1 MKNSVKIM
9 RAQKCKVLLTLFCV
23 LSFMGVN
30 GQPGGGPVPASIS
43 MGQIVPLSYCAG
55 DSMWVPYIDDGTYTA
70 TNVFTAELSDAY
82 GDFSSPVILGTSITQ
97 GGGIIPCV
105 IPMSTPTGYGYRVR
119 VVASEPFIISD
130 DNGEDIE
137 IKSKPVVIFSGT
149 FPDQCEN
156 NTTLDLTSYAVVS
169 PAGGQFSGPG
179 VTGVNFSAFAAG
191 SAGSPH
197 TIVYTYS
204 DGIGCS
210 NSATN
215 QIVVLAFPSVS
226 ISNLGTFYCTNF
238 HSLSLNGNPAGGTFS
253 GPGVNGNLF
262 SPMLAGVGTHVI
274 TYSYSAPNGCSDV
287 YSQTV
292 VVDECS
298 YIDNNEN
305 VNKINIYPNPSNGK
319 FNIEISGTGM
329 SDVSV
334 YSIYGSQLQK
344 FNIIKGERQIIDV
357 SYLSSGIY
365 FIKIDNKI
373 SILEI
378 KN

>member
-1 MKNSVKIM
+1 
-9 RAQKCKVLLTLFCV
+9 
-23 LSFMGVN
+23 
-30 GQPGGGPVPASIS
+30 
-43 MGQIVPLSYCAG
+43 
-55 DSMWVPYIDDGTYTA
+55 
-70 TNVFTAELSDAY
+70 
-82 GDFSSPVILGTSITQ
+82 
-97 GGGIIPCV
+97 
-105 IPMSTPTGYGYRVR
+105 
-119 VVASEPFIISD
+119 
-130 DNGEDIE
+130 
-137 IKSKPVVIFSGT
+137 
-149 FPDQCEN
+149 
-156 NTTLDLTSYAVVS
+156 
-169 PAGGQFSGPG
+169 
-179 VTGVNFSAFAAG
+179 
-191 SAGSPH
+191 
-197 TIVYTYS
+197 
-204 DGIGCS
+204 
-210 NSATN
+210 
-215 QIVVLAFPSVS
+215 
-226 ISNLGTFYCTNF
+226 
-238 HSLSLNGNPAGGTFS
+238 
-253 GPGVNGNLF
+253 
-262 SPMLAGVGTHVI
+262 MLAGVGTHVI